1 MKRLHWFFAMG
12 LGLGIGG
19 TLVHLAHSEFVQA
32 SPSPQQ
38 IENYNPQVSF
48 APLVEALS
56 PAVVNIDV
64 AVSVEMS
71 EIPFL
76 YPFGNDGA
84 NEQLKMGQGSGFLIS
99 ADGYLLTNYHVVEG
113 ADELTVKLSNDEQYK
128 GAVVGYDDSI
138 DVALIKIKA
147 EKELPYVQLGDSAS
161 VKVGDWA
168 VAIGNPFGLSHTV
181 TSGIISAKGRTIGTG
196 PYDDF
201 IQTDASINPGNSG
214 GPLFNLQG
222 EVIGINTA
230 INPRGQGIG
239 FSVPI
244 DKVSKILADL
254 KENGHPSRGW
264 LGIGLGS
271 LSLEQKKKLQVD
283 QGVLVGQVYT
293 DSPAE
298 KAGLQSGDVIVQFG
312 DYIVESTEEF
322 IRVVGN
328 YRAKEKE
335 TIRIIR
341 DGKTQELSVTL
352 GRRPTQKELSTGTFL
367 EKSDTLW
374 RDWGIRLT
382 KVRYA
387 PASTGFIVL
396 EMSKQSPFQQK
407 LQVGDV
413 VVTINGQEFSSA
425 AEIARFSQKNHSVL
439 KIEFYRNGQP
449 NTATIDL

>member
-1 MKRLHWFFAMG
+1 MKTLHWFFALG

-38 IENYNPQVSF
+38 AEQYNPQLSF

-64 AVSVEMS
+64 SVSIEPS

-76 YPFGNDGA
+76 SPFGYDGST
-84 NEQLKMGQGSGFLIS
+84 EHLQMGQGSGFLIS
-99 ADGYLLTNYHVVEG
+99 SDGYLLTNYHVVEG
-113 ADELTVKLSNDEQYK
+113 ADELTVKLSNNEQYQ
-128 GAVVGYDDSI
+128 GVVVGYDDSI
-138 DVALIKIKA
+138 DVALVKIKA
-147 EKELPYVQLGDSAS
+147 EKELPFVPLGNSEKI
-161 VKVGDWA
+161 KVGDWA

-201 IQTDASINPGNSG
+201 LQTDASINPGNSG

-244 DKVSKILADL
+244 DKVNKILDDL
-254 KENGHPSRGW
+254 KKNGQPSRGW
-264 LGIGLGS
+264 LGIGLSS
-271 LSLEQKKKLQVD
+271 LSLDQKKKLQIN

-298 KAGLQSGDVIVQFG
+298 KAGLQSGDIILQFG

-328 YRAKEKE
+328 YRAQEKE
-335 TIRIIR
+335 MIKILR
-341 DGKTQELSVTL
+341 DGQEQELTVKL
-352 GRRPTQKELSTGTFL
+352 GKRPTQKELSTGTFL

-374 RDWGIRLT
+374 RDWGIRIT
-382 KVRYA
+382 KVRYER
-387 PASTGFIVL
+387 TEVGFIIL
-396 EMSKQSPFQQK
+396 EMSKTSPFK
-407 LQVGDV
+407 KDLRIGDII
-413 VVTINGQEFSSA
+413 TSINGEEFSS
-425 AEIARFSQKNHSVL
+425 ETDIIRFSQKNSSRL
-439 KIEFYRNGQP
+439 KIAFYRNGELH
-449 NTATIDL
+449 TRTISL